1 MQSVQLYIGSERIEL
16 FDDESVVLTQ
26 SIQNVKDISKIFTDF
41 TRTFSVPATAKNN
54 KVFKHFYNSTIT
66 NTFDAR
72 SKVDATIELNHL
84 KFRSGKVKLNG
95 VDLKNNKPSL
105 YKITFFGNTVSL
117 KDTLG
122 EDKLGSLSSLN
133 DYNKIYN
140 AASIKSSL
148 QANPSSNDVI
158 APLITHTKRLTYNS
172 LITNNDEGNLHYDS
186 SNVHGVTWSDLKYAI
201 RVDKVIQAIANKYG
215 INFSDDFFTSTNEP
229 YYNLFLW
236 LHRKKGETESPTAQ
250 EVQSLVNTW
259 TIQSGGFTSTSM
271 ISNSTL
277 SVQGTPSNYIKL
289 DLNLKTTSSFT
300 YSVSVQIDGLEVY
313 NSGNVS
319 SDLIITK
326 GNYNVARG
334 NYNVVISSANNIT
347 FSEVTWDVGYEVSL
361 PYPVGTIESFK
372 TYTSAAF
379 NHTNSFDFIIT
390 QQVPDIK
397 CIDLLTGLFRMFNL
411 TAYVD
416 DDTDQVI
423 VKTLDSYYSG
433 GVSYDVTEF
442 IDTEKST
449 VNVALPFKEIN
460 FEHGDT
466 KTFLANK
473 HSQLFNKTWGKLDY
487 TNGGEKLDGDIYK
500 VKTPFSQMLY
510 ERLPDSNNGNMT
522 SVQYGYFVDDNQAP
536 YYGKPLLF
544 YPIRNNGT
552 NISFLSNSATH
563 SLITNYN
570 IPSNS
575 VALSSATSKYNINFN
590 NEINEY
596 TAENDFTDTLFNAYH
611 RDYISDVFDVRNRLT
626 KVSAYLPLR
635 ILLNYTLADRFS
647 IFGNRYKIN
656 SIKTNFKTG
665 KSDIELLN
673 DIFVV
678 PAPTIPPDQTP
689 PTVPTSLTSSNLTAT
704 SFILCWNASTDSGVG
719 VKSYSVFQD
728 GVLIQKVSAVPINF
742 VYCATITGLTSG
754 QSYVMT
760 VSATDFN
767 NNVSNPSTALTVT
780 TIS

>member
-1 MQSVQLYIGSERIEL
+1 
-16 FDDESVVLTQ
+16 
-26 SIQNVKDISKIFTDF
+26 
-41 TRTFSVPATAKNN
+41 
-54 KVFKHFYNSTIT
+54 
-66 NTFDAR
+66 
-72 SKVDATIELNHL
+72 LNHL

-215 INFSDDFFTSTNEP
+215 INFSNDFFTSTNEP

-319 SDLIITK
+319 SDLVITK
-326 GNYNVARG
+326 GNYNVAKG

-449 VNVALPFKEIN
+449 VNCC
-460 FEHGDT
+460 
-466 KTFLANK
+466 
-473 HSQLFNKTWGKLDY
+473 
-487 TNGGEKLDGDIYK
+487 
-500 VKTPFSQMLY
+500 
-510 ERLPDSNNGNMT
+510 
-522 SVQYGYFVDDNQAP
+522 
-536 YYGKPLLF
+536 
-544 YPIRNNGT
+544 
-552 NISFLSNSATH
+552 
-563 SLITNYN
+563 
-570 IPSNS
+570 
-575 VALSSATSKYNINFN
+575 
-590 NEINEY
+590 
-596 TAENDFTDTLFNAYH
+596 FT
-611 RDYISDVFDVRNRLT
+611 I
-626 KVSAYLPLR
+626 
-635 ILLNYTLADRFS
+635 
-647 IFGNRYKIN
+647 
-656 SIKTNFKTG
+656 
-665 KSDIELLN
+665 
-673 DIFVV
+673 
-678 PAPTIPPDQTP
+678 
-689 PTVPTSLTSSNLTAT
+689 
-704 SFILCWNASTDSGVG
+704 
-719 VKSYSVFQD
+719 
-728 GVLIQKVSAVPINF
+728 
-742 VYCATITGLTSG
+742 
-754 QSYVMT
+754 
-760 VSATDFN
+760 
-767 NNVSNPSTALTVT
+767 
-780 TIS
+780 